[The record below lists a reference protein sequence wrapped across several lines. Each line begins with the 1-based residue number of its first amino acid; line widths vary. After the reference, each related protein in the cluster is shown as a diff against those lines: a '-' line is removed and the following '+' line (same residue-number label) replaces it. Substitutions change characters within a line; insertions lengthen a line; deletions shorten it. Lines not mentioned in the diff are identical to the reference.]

1 MDYLIIGKTISVQ
14 GNKGELKIM
23 PLTDDITRFERLNTV
38 YLDISGELKLFQ
50 IENVWYHKNNIII
63 KFAGIDSIEDA
74 QNIRN
79 CYIKINREEAI
90 ELPPGHFF
98 IFELIGC
105 QVFTVDGNYLG
116 RINDILKT
124 GSNDVYVVG
133 QENKK
138 QIYIPAIKDVVKEID
153 LENKLVKIKL
163 IEGLI

>member
-124 GSNDVYVVG
+124 GSNDVYVVE